1 MRIESVR
8 ALKEE
13 LFTQKESSWRI
24 GLLRGLS
31 ESTITVMG
39 VAAVRPRGASVWLP
53 PAGVSLGIA
62 PRETK
67 RVDGYRLAVR
77 VRDIEPTTDSYVSY
91 VCGRAAREVDVVF
104 TGPIRPLA
112 RARARKAHISSGC
125 SIGIDGVD
133 DAGTLGFFAKD
144 GSKTCLVSC
153 NHVIGVLAG
162 ATRGHFVTQPGPA
175 DKGTRADAIAT
186 FVRAVRLNPK
196 APNKVD
202 AALAHL
208 NDERVVSSH
217 IDGEKMKVV
226 PSTQLLEFFE
236 EEVWKVGRTTKR
248 TTGKLTSVELDNVVV
263 SMGGKSYRF
272 DGQLEIAPR
281 RASKPFAEGGD
292 SGAVVLS
299 GSKGLGLVFAGNA
312 RVAYANPLQTVLKSL
327 RVSPM

>member
-8 ALKEE
+8 ELKEE
-13 LFTQKESSWRI
+13 LFTQQESSWRI

-31 ESTITVMG
+31 DSTVTDA
-39 VAAVRPRGASVWLP
+39 AAVRRRGAWLP
-53 PAGVSLGIA
+53 PTGVSLGIA
-62 PRETK
+62 VGETN
-67 RVDGYRLAVR
+67 RADGYRLAVR
-77 VRDIEPTTDSYVSY
+77 VQDLEPTTDSYVSY
-91 VCGRAAREVDVVF
+91 VCGRAAQEVDLTF

-112 RARARKAHISSGC
+112 QARARKARISSGC

-144 GSKTCLVSC
+144 GSKNCLVSC

-162 ATRGHFVTQPGPA
+162 ATQGHFVTQPGPA

-186 FVRAVRLNPK
+186 FVRAVKLNPK

-208 NDERVVSSH
+208 NDERVVSSQ
-217 IDGEKMKVV
+217 KMRVV
-226 PSTQLLEFFE
+226 PSTQSLEFLD
-236 EEVWKVGRTTKR
+236 EEVWKVGRTTRR

-263 SMGGKSYRF
+263 PIGGKRYRF
-272 DGQLEIAPR
+272 DGQLEISPR
-281 RASKPFAEGGD
+281 GSKPFAEGGD

-299 GSKGLGLVFAGNA
+299 GSKGLGLLFAGNG
-312 RVAYANPLQTVLKSL
+312 RVAYANPLQAVLESL